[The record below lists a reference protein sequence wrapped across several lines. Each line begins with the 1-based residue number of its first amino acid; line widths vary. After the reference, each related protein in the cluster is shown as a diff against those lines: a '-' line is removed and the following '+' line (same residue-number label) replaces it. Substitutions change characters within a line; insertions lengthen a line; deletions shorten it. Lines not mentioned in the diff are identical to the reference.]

1 MKYYLTTAITYA
13 SGKPHFGNSYEIVM
27 ADAIARHKR
36 RMGYDVYLC
45 TGSDEHGQKVE
56 TLAAAAGVSPQEL
69 VNKTSDEIKRVW
81 NLLDTTYNRFVRT
94 TEEHHKKQVQKI
106 FKKLYDQGDI
116 YKSEYDGL
124 YCTPCESFFTSSQLV
139 DGNCP
144 DCGRPVAEAK
154 EEAYFLKLSNYGDWL
169 LEHIES
175 NPNFI
180 TPESRKNEMVES
192 FIKGGL
198 TDLCVSRSSF
208 KWGVPVTFDPDHIIY
223 VWIDALSNYI
233 TALGFDMEN
242 PSEDFKKY
250 WPADVHIIGK
260 DILRFHT
267 IYWPILLKMLDFP
280 LPKAIF
286 GHPWFLFGED
296 KMSKSK
302 GNIIYADT
310 LADIFSVDA
319 VRWYMLSQ
327 MPYASDGSITYDK
340 FLTVFNADLAN
351 TIGNLVTRTVSMR
364 TKYFDGALPDGAPDT
379 LDTEVLDF
387 ATEMSQKS
395 LSLLDE
401 FRVADASDAVLD
413 IARRL
418 NKYIDETAPWT
429 LAKEEATLS
438 RLSSVIDTLYKGI
451 EILASALTPFM
462 PSTSDRIKTQLES
475 GAAEVLFPRITEKDF
490 QERLETL

>member
-1 MKYYLTTAITYA
+1 MKYYITTAITYA

-69 VNKTSDEIKRVW
+69 VDTTSDEIKRVW

-94 TEEHHKKQVQKI
+94 TEEHHKQQVQKI

-242 PSEDFKKY
+242 PSEDFKKH

-267 IYWPILLKMLDFP
+267 IYWPILLKMLDIP

-310 LADIFSVDA
+310 LADIFGVDA

-327 MPYASDGSITYDK
+327 MPYSSDGSITYDK

-364 TKYFDGALPDGAPDT
+364 SKYFDGALPSGAPDP
-379 LDTEVLDF
+379 LDTEVLNF
-387 ATEMSQKS
+387 ATEMSQKA

-401 FRVADASDAVLD
+401 FRVADAATAVLD

-429 LAKEEATLS
+429 LAKEEETLP

-451 EILASALTPFM
+451 EILSSALTPFT
-462 PSTSDRIKTQLES
+462 PSTSEKIKTQLES
-475 GAAEVLFPRITEKDF
+475 GAAEVLFPRITEKEF
-490 QERLETL
+490 GERLEA

>member
-1 MKYYLTTAITYA
+1 MKFYLSTAIAYA

-36 RMGYDVYLC
+36 RMGYDVCFC
-45 TGSDEHGQKVE
+45 TGTDEHGQKVE
-56 TLAAAAGVSPQEL
+56 TLAKAADISPQEY
-69 VNKTSDEIKRVW
+69 VDNTSAEIKRIW
-81 NLLDTTYNRFVRT
+81 DLLDTTYTRFIRT
-94 TEEHHKKQVQKI
+94 TEDYHEKQVQKI
-106 FKKLYDQGDI
+106 FEKLYEQGDI
-116 YKSEYDGL
+116 YKSQYDGM

-144 DCGRPVAEAK
+144 DCGRPVQTAQED
-154 EEAYFLKLSNYGDWL
+154 AYFLRLSNYTDWL
-169 LEHIES
+169 LKHIEES
-175 NPNFI
+175 PNFI

-198 TDLCVSRSSF
+198 SDLCVSRSSF
-208 KWGVPVTFDPDHIIY
+208 KWGIPVTFDPDHIIY

-233 TALGFDMEN
+233 TALGFDLEN
-242 PSEDFKKY
+242 PSEDYQKY

-267 IYWPILLKMLDFP
+267 IYWPITLKMLGVP
-280 LPKAIF
+280 VPKAIF

-310 LADIFSVDA
+310 LVDIFGVDA

-327 MPYASDGSITYDK
+327 MPYSSDGSITYDK

-364 TKYFDGALPDGAPDT
+364 AKYFESDLPEGQPDP
-379 LDTEVLDF
+379 LDSEVLKF
-387 ATEMSQKS
+387 ATEMSQKA
-395 LSLLDE
+395 LSLLDAY
-401 FRVADASDAVLD
+401 RVADAADAALD

-418 NKYIDETAPWT
+418 NKYIDETTPWT
-429 LAKEEATLS
+429 LAKSSETLP
-438 RLSSVIDTLYKGI
+438 RLSSVIETLYSGI
-451 EILASALTPFM
+451 ETLANTLTPFM
-462 PSTSDRIKTQLES
+462 PSTVDKIKEQLKS
-475 GAAEVLFPRITEKDF
+475 GNAEVLFPRITEKEF
-490 QERLETL
+490 QEKLEA